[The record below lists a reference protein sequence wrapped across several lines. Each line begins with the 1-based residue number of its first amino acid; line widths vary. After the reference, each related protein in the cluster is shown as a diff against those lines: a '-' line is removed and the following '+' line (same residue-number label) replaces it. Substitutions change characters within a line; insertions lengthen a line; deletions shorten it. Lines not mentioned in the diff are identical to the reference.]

1 MINNNQNNN
10 YHTPQSQ
17 NQITTPFGYNNNANL
32 NINSPLTSLE
42 NNSPQINYSP
52 NYLSMNN
59 QQNQQQQKH
68 KTAQVYLNPNL
79 PYATGVQQLSFNKFN
94 NKDISLKQEKNNQNE
109 ENISNKPMENLIS
122 NNQFNPGDTQF
133 GFGGMAGM
141 PGMQGVQGV
150 PGIPNNYIQN
160 NFSQMGYGM
169 NMNNIYMKNYEQ
181 QQNPQMFNM
190 NMNNINNNLNY
201 SFLLN
206 DNMMNK
212 QLKNNNGNMNI
223 NLNKPQLNY
232 DMNNNINNSMNIN
245 NLIQNNINYTD
256 NNKFYHNKN
265 NNIRNPLNNKGSQS
279 MQGLKNTMPNF
290 NSNENLN
297 FPMISNNPQHLLNN
311 RNNQRQL
318 YNQNLQQQNYLMN
331 GNIINNNIPNSTK
344 IMRNEKM
351 FNLVQRND
359 IMYNNN
365 LTNKKNFKQLN
376 NNSIQEKNNLTNNN
390 NNYRNKKIHK
400 NEVNT
405 KAFGQKKR
413 NLLLLRLNF
422 GVNFEIFEIDM
433 DEDKNILF
441 QKLQKRFN
449 INDKYIILI
458 YHKIMEAKDKIEK
471 IFNSPLN
478 PNSSKELYE
487 ISNILKND
495 NIKNSALIDTIK
507 NKNNLLK
514 NYSFDSIDSFKYKR
528 YNEKYSF
535 SNYESKRHNTSF

>member
-1 MINNNQNNN
+1 M
-10 YHTPQSQ
+10 
-17 NQITTPFGYNNNANL
+17 
-32 NINSPLTSLE
+32 
-42 NNSPQINYSP
+42 
-52 NYLSMNN
+52 
-59 QQNQQQQKH
+59 
-68 KTAQVYLNPNL
+68 NPNL
-79 PYATGVQQLSFNKFN
+79 PYANGVQQLNFNKLN
-94 NKDISLKQEKNNQNE
+94 NNDMTLKQEKNNQNE
-109 ENISNKPMENLIS
+109 ENMTNKPMENLIN
-122 NNQFNPGDTQF
+122 NNQFNRGDTQF

-141 PGMQGVQGV
+141 PGIQGVQGV
-150 PGIPNNYIQN
+150 PGISNNYIQ
-160 NFSQMGYGM
+160 QMGYGM

-212 QLKNNNGNMNI
+212 QLKSNKGNMNL

-245 NLIQNNINYTD
+245 NYLQNNINYAE

-265 NNIRNPLNNKGSQS
+265 NNIRNPLNNTGSQS
-279 MQGLKNTMPNF
+279 MQGLKNTIPNF
-290 NSNENLN
+290 NLNENLN
-297 FPMISNNPQHLLNN
+297 FPMIANNPQALFNN

-318 YNQNLQQQNYLMN
+318 YNKKLQQQNYLMN
-331 GNIINNNIPNSTK
+331 GNIINNNIPNSAK
-344 IMRNEKM
+344 IMRNEKI
-351 FNLVQRND
+351 FNLLQRND
-359 IMYNNN
+359 IIYNNN
-365 LTNKKNFKQLN
+365 LANKKTFNQLN
-376 NNSIQEKNNLTNNN
+376 NNAIQEKNNLNNNN

-405 KAFGQKKR
+405 KTFEQKKR
-413 NLLLLRLNF
+413 NMLLLRLNF
-422 GVNFEIFEIDM
+422 GIKFEIFEIDM

-487 ISNILKND
+487 ISNILKNG
-495 NIKNSALIDTIK
+495 NIKNSSLIDTMK
-507 NKNNLLK
+507 NKNKYFLK

-535 SNYESKRHNTSF
+535 SDDENKRHNTSF